1 MHQSKSVPGPG
12 WLFGVWHEG
21 RHAARAHVGGGWVA
35 VTQVGLVQEWC
46 APAPSAPPAPAFTG
60 AVLSLLQPPPQM
72 TGDMLLFP

>member
-1 MHQSKSVPGPG
+1 MYQSKSVPGPG

-46 APAPSAPPAPAFTG
+46 APAPSAPPAPAFSLIPTPTT
-60 AVLSLLQPPPQM
+60 ATNDRRYVALSM
-72 TGDMLLFP
+72 I